1 MSKEKR
7 KLKKKM
13 DRERRVAK
21 ELFQRRQARMIEK
34 GAERETAKKKMK
46 IEKLMRQ
53 FDEEDK

>member
-34 GAERETAKKKMK
+34 GAEREAAKKKMK